1 MILHELN
8 FHPAHNY
15 HCRIL
20 FSDGST
26 ISSIYGAFFQQE
38 PDQFYLVRSTDL
50 QAFQPL
56 LRAQDEAAMRPL
68 CLKLDPSAVV
78 SVERLERP

>member
-1 MILHELN
+1 MTHHELT

-15 HCRIL
+15 HCRIH

-26 ISSIYGAFFQQE
+26 ISGVYGAFFQQE

-50 QAFQPL
+50 QAFKPL
-56 LRAQDEAAMRPL
+56 LRARDEAAMRAL

-78 SVERLERP
+78 SVERLERT